1 MSAAAAELQA
11 AIFAR
16 LSADAA
22 LTALLGG
29 PKIHDHAPAHVAFP
43 YVTFG
48 RTSAFDWS
56 TSTEDGSEQFL
67 TLHVW
72 SKAKGKKEMLAIME
86 AVRGLVHEASFAMAS
101 QALVSIRL
109 EEIATRYDEDIGVEH
124 GAMRFRALCEP
135 QG

>member
-1 MSAAAAELQA
+1 MSAAAAELQS

-16 LSADAA
+16 LSGDAA
-22 LTALLGG
+22 LAALLGG
-29 PKIHDHAPAHVAFP
+29 QKIHDHAPAHVAFP

-48 RTSAFDWS
+48 QTSAFDWS
-56 TSTEDGSEQFL
+56 TSTEGGSEQFL

-86 AVRGLVHEASFAMAS
+86 AVRGLVHDASFTMAS

-109 EEIATRYDEDIGVEH
+109 EETATRYDEDIGVEH
-124 GAMRFRALCEP
+124 GAMRFRALTEP